1 MTQQEASVGTARTL
15 EEELLRALARQT
27 RRVPI
32 PVFLATLMI
41 AALAAQKVPVAAWGG
56 WLLLVAITLVVRRTV
71 LWRLPRLTGYTDQ
84 EKLRIAILLN
94 VANGV
99 VHGLSL
105 LFIPFLPEFERAI
118 QSMILVGL
126 CAGAVA
132 TNVGYMPVLLG
143 YLVPTLPPLALMWAL
158 SPGIAE
164 VGWIER
170 STAILIVLFGFILVA
185 LGRDAFRLFRESFAM
200 RLEQAD
206 LNRRLQAALE
216 RAEDANRAKTRF
228 LAAASHDL
236 RQPIHTLS
244 LFGAA
249 LAMCNLDAR
258 TREISQNINVALQGM
273 ASQFDALLDISKL
286 DAGVVHSS
294 RALLEPRRLVERL
307 VREFEPVAHAKDLAM
322 TASCP
327 FEGMVETD
335 RLLLERIVRNL
346 IDNAIKYTDAGSI
359 HLAVTAAGDEA
370 VLAVTDT
377 GRGIPPSEHARVFE
391 EFYQLDNPE
400 RDRTRGFG
408 LGLSIVKRLAD
419 LLGIRIEMESAPGK
433 GTTFRLHLPAT
444 RRRRPGGGFGPGRD
458 DERRRTPCTGRR
470 RRGARSSRHED
481 AARGHG
487 LPRHAGRRDGAGGR
501 GSEGRPAG
509 HRRGR
514 FPAARRRQRDRRR
527 ALGARP
533 LPGPAGDPAVRR
545 HGARPAARGGGGRH
559 RAVAQAGGR
568 RRPRAGD
575 RQCGRADH
583 GGETMSAA
591 DTKPVRDERRGA
603 DVLALARIRRARRA
617 ARARSRSRRPSIAT
631 SSSWAAATAVRSPRR
646 ASPARRTRTIES
658 SAWSCSSGAANTCPA
673 CSRRGCR
680 TWRATC
686 AFPPKARRARAASAK
701 DCSTCGSAPTSAPS
715 SRTASAVARS
725 STPVSWRYPTRWCS
739 PPRLAETD
747 PG

>member
-71 LWRLPRLTGYTDQ
+71 LWRLPRMTGYTNQ

-206 LNRRLQAALE
+206 LNRKLQAALE

-286 DAGVVHSS
+286 DAGVVHSN
-294 RALLEPRRLVERL
+294 RALLEPRRLIERL
-307 VREFEPVAHAKDLAM
+307 VREFEPVARAKDLAM

-370 VLAVTDT
+370 VLSVTDT
-377 GRGIPPSEHARVFE
+377 GRGIPPDEHARVFE

-433 GTTFRLHLPAT
+433 GTTFRLHFPAT
-444 RRRRPGGGFGPGRD
+444 AGAGAAAALASAATTSVAGRHVLVVD
-458 DERRRTPCTGRR
+458 DE
-470 RRGARSSRHED
+470 
-481 AARGHG
+481 GHVRLG
-487 LPRHAGRRDGAGGR
+487 MKTLLEGMGCRATLVDGTA
-501 GSEGRPAG
+501 
-509 HRRGR
+509 
-514 FPAARRRQRDRRR
+514 
-527 ALGARP
+527 
-533 LPGPAGDPAVRR
+533 
-545 HGARPAARGGGGRH
+545 
-559 RAVAQAGGR
+559 RAVAAAKAD
-568 RRPRAGD
+568 RPD
-575 RQCGRADH
+575 IVVADFRLR
-583 GGETMSAA
+583 GE
-591 DTKPVRDERRGA
+591 DNG
-603 DVLALARIRRARRA
+603 
-617 ARARSRSRRPSIAT
+617 IA
-631 SSSWAAATAVRSPRR
+631 AVRSVR
-646 ASPARRTRTIES
+646 ALYPDLPAILL
-658 SAWSCSSGAANTCPA
+658 SGDTAPDRLREAEAAGIALLHKPVA
-673 CSRRGCR
+673 VDDL
-680 TWRATC
+680 
-686 AFPPKARRARAASAK
+686 ARAIANA
-701 DCSTCGSAPTSAPS
+701 GEPIM
-715 SRTASAVARS
+715 VAR
-725 STPVSWRYPTRWCS
+725 P
-739 PPRLAETD
+739 
-747 PG
+747 

>member
-71 LWRLPRLTGYTDQ
+71 LWRLPRMTGYTNQ

-118 QSMILVGL
+118 QSMIVVGL

-143 YLVPTLPPLALMWAL
+143 YLVPTLPPLALMWVL

-206 LNRRLQAALE
+206 LNRKLQAALE
-216 RAEDANRAKTRF
+216 RAED
-228 LAAASHDL
+228 ASHDL

-286 DAGVVHSS
+286 DAGVVHSN
-294 RALLEPRRLVERL
+294 RAALEPRRLVERL
-307 VREFEPVAHAKDLAM
+307 VREFEPVARAKDLAM

-359 HLAVTAAGDEA
+359 QLAVTAAGDEA
-370 VLAVTDT
+370 VLSVTDT
-377 GRGIPPSEHARVFE
+377 GRGIPPDEHARVFE

-433 GTTFRLHLPAT
+433 GTTFRLHFPASA
-444 RRRRPGGGFGPGRD
+444 GAGPAAALASAATTSVAGRHVLVVD
-458 DERRRTPCTGRR
+458 DE
-470 RRGARSSRHED
+470 
-481 AARGHG
+481 GHVRLG
-487 LPRHAGRRDGAGGR
+487 MKTLLEGMGCRATLVDG
-501 GSEGRPAG
+501 
-509 HRRGR
+509 
-514 FPAARRRQRDRRR
+514 
-527 ALGARP
+527 
-533 LPGPAGDPAVRR
+533 
-545 HGARPAARGGGGRH
+545 
-559 RAVAQAGGR
+559 
-568 RRPRAGD
+568 
-575 RQCGRADH
+575 
-583 GGETMSAA
+583 T
-591 DTKPVRDERRGA
+591 
-603 DVLALARIRRARRA
+603 
-617 ARARSRSRRPSIAT
+617 ARAI
-631 SSSWAAATAVRSPRR
+631 AAAKADRPDIVVADFRLRGDDNGIAAVRSLR
-646 ASPARRTRTIES
+646 ALYPDLPAILL
-658 SAWSCSSGAANTCPA
+658 SGDTAPDRLREAEAAGIALLHKPVA
-673 CSRRGCR
+673 VDDL
-680 TWRATC
+680 AQ
-686 AFPPKARRARAASAK
+686 AIARA
-701 DCSTCGSAPTSAPS
+701 GEPIM
-715 SRTASAVARS
+715 VARS
-725 STPVSWRYPTRWCS
+725 
-739 PPRLAETD
+739 
-747 PG
+747 